1 MLRRY
6 GRDTLQSSLES
17 YQPIYESRTASFLK
31 RNAIEM
37 ELRDVSRTYLAIS
50 EDLKVLGFITLSI
63 RCMRVPDDNL
73 LSGKTLKKMNI
84 EQETGVAQSYLIGQL
99 SRSRDAPKG
108 LGHELL
114 DVAFEYL
121 GSAKRLVGCRMVRL
135 DCRDELVPYYSGHG
149 FKMIARDPDENLNQM
164 MALMTAGGRA
174 VKLAGVVDHPR
185 HLPHRIDPIRAVTPL
200 VSQRGNDTII

>member
-1 MLRRY
+1 MFPLSDLLRTF
-6 GRDTLQSSLES
+6 GREAVENILDS
-17 YQPIYESRTASFLK
+17 YQPVYESRTGSYLK
-31 RNAIEM
+31 EKAIDM
-37 ELRDVSRTYLAIS
+37 ELRDVSRTYLAVS
-50 EDLKVLGFITLSI
+50 ENVRVLGFVTLSI
-63 RCMRVPDDNL
+63 RCMRVPEENL

-84 EQETGVAQSYLIGQL
+84 EERTGVAQSYLLGQL
-99 SRSRDAPKG
+99 SRSGDAPKG

-164 MALMTAGGRA
+164 IALMTAGGRA

-200 VSQRGNDTII
+200 VSQ